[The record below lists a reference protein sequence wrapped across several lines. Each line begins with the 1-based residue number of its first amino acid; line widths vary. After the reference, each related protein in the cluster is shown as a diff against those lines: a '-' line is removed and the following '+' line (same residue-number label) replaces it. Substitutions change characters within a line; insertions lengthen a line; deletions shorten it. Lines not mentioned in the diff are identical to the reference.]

1 MGNFASLGLLFSMAL
16 TINSDVLASPSSKC
30 MGATYRRSACPT
42 SHLYQAS
49 QLTFLPRRNNSKKR
63 HSTSTYNAKRNLR
76 PKKVDWGNTEILE
89 TYQVWK
95 HSTKYSLCRSED
107 TEDDDT
113 KEAVDDDD
121 LNPGKSDGGSVQN
134 ENSLSPPPQHP
145 PTAGHVGAK
154 KRHRS
159 TESIDEIEVPSP
171 KKPSQNPLG
180 LPGANIRINSRGMS

>member
-1 MGNFASLGLLFSMAL
+1 M
-16 TINSDVLASPSSKC
+16 
-30 MGATYRRSACPT
+30 
-42 SHLYQAS
+42 
-49 QLTFLPRRNNSKKR
+49 
-63 HSTSTYNAKRNLR
+63 
-76 PKKVDWGNTEILE
+76 
-89 TYQVWK
+89 
-95 HSTKYSLCRSED
+95 
-107 TEDDDT
+107 
-113 KEAVDDDD
+113 DDDD

-180 LPGANIRINSRGMS
+180 LPGANIRINSRGDGRNGDSSLVVSLEINGTTYQGVLFAQPGSKLPTS